1 MSENNLEDLPKGL
14 KKDTTT
20 YPLGQ
25 DPQFKALRDKSED
38 DSNSYSKIN
47 KKIISEL
54 KSKTKDGPLG
64 PDPYYEKKKKT
75 KGDK

>member
-47 KKIISEL
+47 KAIISKL
-54 KSKTKDGPLG
+54 KTAGKTSGSAAGKNI
-64 PDPYYEKKKKT
+64 KKL
-75 KGDK
+75 KGDE